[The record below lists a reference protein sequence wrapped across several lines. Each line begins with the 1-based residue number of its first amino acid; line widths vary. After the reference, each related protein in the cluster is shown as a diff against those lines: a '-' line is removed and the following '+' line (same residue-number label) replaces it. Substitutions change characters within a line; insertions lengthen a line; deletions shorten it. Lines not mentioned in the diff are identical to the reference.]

1 MEVEEPGA
9 VTEFVAPKPCGLSA
23 EQIERRAAAFAA
35 EHRFVAGRDR
45 LRDLVGSMGGRIVT
59 VDVPHLRELDGG
71 SLEVYGPGD
80 FLIRLSPITG
90 PMRDNFTIGHELGH
104 YVLHSGEPLGSLRIR
119 VGRWGC
125 EPVEREANR
134 FAAALL
140 MPRDLFCSTAS
151 CCGNEPTKLAAQFYV
166 SCTAAAY
173 RLISLQMATREE
185 LGLAR

>member
-1 MEVEEPGA
+1 MTVEEPDA
-9 VTEFVAPKPCGLSA
+9 VTEFVAPRPCGLTA
-23 EQIERRAAAFAA
+23 EQIEARAIQFAA
-35 EHRFVAGRDR
+35 EQNFVAGRDR
-45 LRDLVGSMGGRIVT
+45 LRDLVGSLGGRIVT

-90 PMRDNFTIGHELGH
+90 PLRDNFTIGHELGH
-104 YVLHSGEPLGSLRIR
+104 YVLHSGEPLGSERIR

-140 MPRDLFCSTAS
+140 MPKEAFCSCATE
-151 CCGNEPTKLAAQFYV
+151 CCNEPTKLAARFYV

-173 RLISLQMATREE
+173 RLVSLHLATREE
-185 LGLAR
+185 LGLPR